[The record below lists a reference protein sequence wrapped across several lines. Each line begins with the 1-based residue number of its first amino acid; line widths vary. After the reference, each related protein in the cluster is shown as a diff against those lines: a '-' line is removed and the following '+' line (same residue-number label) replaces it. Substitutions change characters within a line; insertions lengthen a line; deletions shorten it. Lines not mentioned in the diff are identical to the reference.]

1 MKILVTGGAGLT
13 RFVVDSFIFLQNQI
27 NFCLKLPTT

>member
-1 MKILVTGGAGLT
+1 MKILVTGGASFT
-13 RFVVDSFIFLQNQI
+13 RFVVDGFIVLQNQI